1 MANLAMNTIG
11 SLSSIN
17 QWIGLINSNITSTQ
31 KTGYKETRISL
42 DTGEP
47 QALGATPGTTNLPM
61 SIPSSTLRVTK
72 TEILDYQQGAITQ
85 TGNNTDFALQGQG
98 YFVVEDRKSGA
109 KYITRDGTFHFD
121 NEGYL
126 VTEEGLNVLTTGQDY
141 FRIPVSERF
150 TVDSEGKVV
159 GVPETNSQT
168 VLVDL
173 NSDPTG
179 NIFNPAA
186 ATVNARSFTTSKYGI
201 KKLMVVQIPDSY
213 KLHYSKYGSTKFDIG
228 EHINVRIDNN
238 FSEDMSALNLAQSD
252 IINPF
257 TNKADST
264 ASIISNSGLN
274 TSYFKHDLT
283 NGIVRMSQS
292 DSIYSKALLTTQRLT
307 DFNASV
313 DFNLRNNGADII
325 QSFGLF
331 FGQKE
336 QHQVA
341 QDLIAATPI
350 KSEITTFTNNGI
362 PTTATNITNVP
373 LTQATNANQ
382 VNVQRRS
389 GFFAGI
395 TGGDTLVLTGE
406 GISLSV
412 PITDPDNTITG
423 GLTYDS
429 LNNLSSTNDYKIVLI
444 TDQDQ
449 VGVKLLRKSTAV
461 VPPWVV
467 QPWTEI
473 ASLGTV
479 INRVIYADGYVG
491 IGNGVEGAVGQ
502 TSAVDITRVHFNHN
516 NQNNYYET
524 LIFGGKEPYNQNPYL
539 SAGAP
544 TPAGTEAE
552 PDQLQTQGQA
562 KTVGAIVYQGSLEQS
577 TANVT
582 DTLPMLSNAQKLFS
596 AISKI
601 ITVSNNQTDDMNSLI
616 R

>member
-47 QALGATPGTTNLPM
+47 LALGATPGVTAIPM
-61 SIPSSTLRVTK
+61 SIPSSTLRVAK

-98 YFVVEDRKSGA
+98 YFVVEDRRSGA

-121 NEGYL
+121 NDGYL

-186 ATVNARSFTTSKYGI
+186 ATVDARSFTTSKYGI

-257 TNKADST
+257 TNKADSI
-264 ASIISNSGLN
+264 ASIIENSGLN

-283 NGIVRMSQS
+283 NGIVRMSQMNS
-292 DSIYSKALLTTQRLT
+292 AYSKALLTTQRLT

-313 DFNLRNNGADII
+313 DFNLRQGAFADTI

-341 QDLIAATPI
+341 QDLIAAAPI
-350 KSEITTFTNNGI
+350 TSEITTFNNNGVS
-362 PTTATNITNVP
+362 TNTLNVP

-395 TGGDTLVLTGE
+395 TGVDTLVLTGE

-412 PITDPDNTITG
+412 PIMDPDYG
-423 GLTYDS
+423 VLKYDQ

-473 ASLGTV
+473 ASLNTV

-491 IGNGVEGAVGQ
+491 IGNGVSTVAAAQ

>member
-47 QALGATPGTTNLPM
+47 LALGATPGVTAIPM

-98 YFVVEDRKSGA
+98 YFVVEDRRSGS

-159 GVPETNSQT
+159 NVPETNSQT

-179 NIFNPAA
+179 SIFNPAA
-186 ATVNARSFTTSKYGI
+186 ATVNARSYTTSKYGV

-274 TSYFKHDLT
+274 TAYFKHDLN

-313 DFNLRNNGADII
+313 DFNLRNNGVDTI

-341 QDLIAATPI
+341 QDLFAATPI
-350 KSEITTFTNNGI
+350 TSEITTFNNNGVS
-362 PTTATNITNVP
+362 TNTLNVP
-373 LTQATNANQ
+373 LTQSNNANQ

-395 TGGDTLVLTGE
+395 TGGNTLVLTGE
-406 GISLSV
+406 GISLST
-412 PITDPDNTITG
+412 PIIDPDTG
-423 GLTYDS
+423 GGLIYDQ
-429 LNNLSSTNDYKIVLI
+429 LNNLGSNNDYKIVLI

-449 VGVKLLRKSTAV
+449 VGVKLFKKSSIVNPPYV
-461 VPPWVV
+461 VDN
-467 QPWTEI
+467 PWTEV

-491 IGNGVEGAVGQ
+491 IGNGVDNGAVGQ

-524 LIFGGKEPYNQNPYL
+524 LIFGGQEPYNQNPYL

-544 TPAGTEAE
+544 TPAGTVTD

-577 TANVT
+577 TVNVT

>member
-1 MANLAMNTIG
+1 MTNLAMNTIG
-11 SLSSIN
+11 SLSSMN

-47 QALGATPGTTNLPM
+47 QALGATPGTTGLPM
-61 SIPSSTLRVTK
+61 SIPASTLRVAK
-72 TEILDYQQGAITQ
+72 TEILDYQQGAIIP

-98 YFVVEDRKSGA
+98 YFVVEDKSSGS

-159 GVPETNSQT
+159 NVPETNSQT
-168 VLVDL
+168 TIVDL
-173 NSDPTG
+173 NSDPFGT
-179 NIFNPAA
+179 IFNPAA
-186 ATVNARSFTTSKYGI
+186 ATVDARSYTTSKYGI

-213 KLHYSKYGSTKFDIG
+213 KLHYSRYGSTKFDIG

-264 ASIISNSGLN
+264 ASIIENSGLN
-274 TSYFKHDLT
+274 TAYFKHDLT
-283 NGIVRMSQS
+283 NGIVRMSQMNS
-292 DSIYSKALLTTQRLT
+292 AYSKALLTTQRLT

-313 DFNLRNNGADII
+313 DFNLRQDTVADTI

-336 QHQVA
+336 QYQVA
-341 QDLIAATPI
+341 QDPLAAIPI
-350 KSEITTFTNNGI
+350 TSEITTFNNNG
-362 PTTATNITNVP
+362 ASTNTLNVP
-373 LTQATNANQ
+373 LTQSNNANQ
-382 VNVQRRS
+382 INVQRRS

-395 TGGDTLVLTGE
+395 TGGNTLVLTGE

-412 PITDPDNTITG
+412 PITDPDTG
-423 GLTYDS
+423 SGLIYDQ
-429 LNNLSSTNDYKIVLI
+429 LNNLGSSNDYKIVLI
-444 TDQDQ
+444 TDKNQ
-449 VGVKLLRKSTAV
+449 VGVKLLKKSNIVNPPYV
-461 VPPWVV
+461 VDN
-467 QPWTEI
+467 PWTEV
-473 ASLGTV
+473 ASLNAV
-479 INRVIYADGYVG
+479 INREIYADGYVG
-491 IGNGVEGAVGQ
+491 IGNGVSTLAAPQ
-502 TSAVDITRVHFNHN
+502 TSAVDITRVHLNHN

-544 TPAGTEAE
+544 TPAGTVAE

-562 KTVGAIVYQGSLEQS
+562 KTVGAIVSQGTLEQS
-577 TANVT
+577 TANLT